1 MKKHCALLFFSFC
14 CLLNFHAQITLSHN
28 VGNTPIKTDWE
39 SCDEEEVWARTFTLS
54 EFGINNDEQFI
65 IRSAQVAIS
74 NAQLGSG
81 IMISI
86 SAIDDNFPNSQGKRL
101 SYNFYEETPL
111 IGDTPEII
119 TFNFSNPVVV
129 PSKTT
134 RILVTVEQSNV
145 LQNGVEKILIAGT
158 EEDTGTSWFY
168 GCRQYYTF
176 IETQNLDNPKPKANF
191 FINVTGEKRTIT
203 SNVDEIMLSHNVSD
217 DLIQTSMPS
226 CSGGVMSWARTF
238 DLEDFGISTNEEF
251 IINAGD
257 IGITG
262 AGWLANVTYHIYE
275 IDENFPDSFSKDK
288 LIGSSQKKIISAFSW
303 NSTSAKII
311 TTDFEQPIV
320 VPADVKKILVEV
332 ERGIEYGDGLLFI
345 SGTEQETEDSWFK
358 GNCPFNTNNKFEKMS
373 NLTTYGSDIN
383 FYITVNGQVKTIFP
397 FEITNDNTCSN
408 FSNNFS
414 LTNQTEVQSVIWDFD
429 DPNSGTNNTSTLID
443 VNHQFTSA
451 GIYNVTATV
460 THIDNTTYTIPKE
473 IEIFEAPNIN
483 KNVSLKQCDNSDIN
497 GFSFFNL
504 NEVKEKI
511 ISNADDYTITFFE
524 ERSQA
529 ATKTL
534 PITNITNY
542 QNEQVSSDTI
552 WARAE
557 NINGCYEIS
566 EVNLLVSTTEIPV
579 SFLKSYYK
587 CDDGTDNSDGIA
599 TFNFSD
605 ITNEIINIFPI
616 NQQLIITYYR
626 NEVDALAEVNSISDI
641 TNYQNT
647 DSPYQQDIFVRVDSQ
662 VDNACLGLGAHIS
675 LIVEKIPIA
684 NPVIIEPE
692 CDNDRDG
699 LFAFNTSTIEST
711 IIGNQTNVS
720 VRYFDENNIELPSPL
735 PNPFITASQGVR
747 VIIENSDSNDID
759 GKCSSETMLNFIVN
773 SVPVANPVAIQEEC
787 DSDFDGLYAFDT
799 SNIESTIIGSQTGL
813 IISYFDENGTALP
826 SPLPNPFLTSSQ
838 NITVRL
844 ENPNYDVCAVE
855 SNIQFIVREKPTVT
869 LPTEDIIC
877 MSNFSELEIMVDN
890 PNPDY
895 TYTWR
900 DKSDKIIGSSYLAKV
915 TKGGIYN
922 VVATSIFGCDSDMQE
937 IEISESSIS
946 DLTINDIQVQDDS
959 DNNFIRI
966 NTGNIGLG
974 DYEFRLLDNFSNII
988 FDYQD
993 SPDFENLEGG
1003 NYILQINDKNNC
1015 GTSNFEISLISFPD
1029 FFTPNGDN
1037 SNDFWQI
1044 KGIQKGFYKEGIISI
1059 FNRYG
1064 KLITSFT
1071 INDLGWDGS
1080 YNGKPLNS
1088 NSYWF
1093 KATLINQQDQIKNRT
1108 GNFSL
1113 IRN

>member
-1 MKKHCALLFFSFC
+1 MKKHFTLLFFSFC

-28 VGNTPIKTDWE
+28 VGNTPIKTNWE
-39 SCDEEEVWARTFTLS
+39 SCGEEEVWARTFTLS
-54 EFGINNDEQFI
+54 EFGITSVDQFI
-65 IRSAQVAIS
+65 ITKGQTAIS
-74 NAQLGSG
+74 NSYNGARISFG
-81 IMISI
+81 IFSI
-86 SAIDDNFPNSQGKRL
+86 DENFPNSNSIYLGGGSAL
-101 SYNFYEETPL
+101 TPE
-111 IGDTPEII
+111 IGNTPEII
-119 TFNFSNPVVV
+119 NINFFRPVVI

-134 RILVTVEQSNV
+134 KILVTVSQSDDIYNPEFKKV
-145 LQNGVEKILIAGT
+145 IIAGT
-158 EEDTGTSWFY
+158 VQDNGVSWFY
-168 GCRQYYTF
+168 GCRKHYTY
-176 IETQNLDNPKPKANF
+176 INTTELDSPKPNANF
-191 FINVTGEKRTIT
+191 FINVTGEKRSLINTK
-203 SNVDEIMLSHNVSD
+203 SNLTLSSNIGDEVSETG
-217 DLIQTSMPS
+217 IYG
-226 CSGGVMSWARTF
+226 CSWGGVNWAKSF
-238 DLEDFGISTNEEF
+238 NLIDFGITENEEY
-251 IINAGD
+251 IITSGQ
-257 IGITG
+257 IGLVESNEWDTNIEF
-262 AGWLANVTYHIYE
+262 NIYE
-275 IDENFPDSFSKDK
+275 VDDNFPSSFSGAK
-288 LIGSSQKKIISAFSW
+288 LIGKSQSKSQFASPQNPHIAIIYFE
-303 NSTSAKII
+303 NPII
-311 TTDFEQPIV
+311 V
-320 VPADVKKILVEV
+320 SGDVKKILVEV
-332 ERGIEYGDGLLFI
+332 KQLASLSSSAVAFAAGTNQDTGI
-345 SGTEQETEDSWFK
+345 SWFK
-358 GNCPFNTNNKFEKMS
+358 SDNGGCPPYNEYKNTKDIS
-373 NLTTYGSDIN
+373 PTSDFN
-383 FYITVNGQVKTIFP
+383 FYITVNGEAKTILP
-397 FEITNDNTCSN
+397 FEITTDNDCSN
-408 FSNNFS
+408 VSNNFS
-414 LTNQTEVQSVIWDFD
+414 LTNQTELQSVIWNFD
-429 DPNSGTNNTSTLID
+429 DPNSGTNNTSTSID
-443 VNHQFTSA
+443 VNHQFTAS
-451 GIYNVTATV
+451 GNYNVTAEV
-460 THIDNTTYTIPKE
+460 VHIDNTSYTITKE
-473 IEIFEAPNIN
+473 IEIFEAPIIN
-483 KNVSLKQCDNSDIN
+483 PSVSLKQCDNSDIN

-511 ISNADDYTITFFE
+511 ITNADDYTITFYE
-524 ERSQA
+524 ERTQA

-534 PITNITNY
+534 PITNVTNY

-557 NINGCYEIS
+557 NMNGCYEIS

-616 NQQLIITYYR
+616 NQQLIITYYN
-626 NEVDALAEVNSISDI
+626 NEDDALTEENAISNI

-662 VDNACLGLGAHIS
+662 VDNACLGLGTHIS
-675 LIVEKIPIA
+675 LNVEQVPIA
-684 NPVIIEPE
+684 NPVIINPE

-699 LFAFNTSTIEST
+699 FFAFNTANIQST

-720 VRYFDENNIELPSPL
+720 VRYFDENNIELRSPL
-735 PNPFITASQGVR
+735 PNPFITTSQEVR
-747 VIIENSDSNDID
+747 AVIENSNSNDIN
-759 GKCSSETMLNFIVN
+759 GKCSSETMLDFIVS

-787 DSDFDGLYAFDT
+787 DTDFDGVYAFDT
-799 SNIESTIIGSQTGL
+799 SNIESTIVGNQTGL
-813 IISYFDENGTALP
+813 IISYFEENGTGLP

-838 NITVRL
+838 TITVRL
-844 ENPNYDVCAVE
+844 ENPNYDICAVE
-855 SNIQFIVREKPTVT
+855 SNIQFIVREKPTVK

-877 MSNFSELEIMVDN
+877 ISNFSELEIIVDN

-900 DKSDKIIGSSYLAKV
+900 DEDANIIGTSYLAKV

-922 VVATSIFGCDSDMQE
+922 VVATSRFGCDSNMQE

-993 SPDFENLEGG
+993 NPDFENLEGG

-1029 FFTPNGDN
+1029 FFTPNGDSN
-1037 SNDFWQI
+1037 NDFWQI
-1044 KGIQKGFYKEGIISI
+1044 KGIQKGFYKEGLVNI
-1059 FNRYG
+1059 FDRYG
-1064 KLITSFT
+1064 KLITTFN

-1093 KATLINQQDQIKNRT
+1093 KAILINQQDQIKSRT

>member
-1 MKKHCALLFFSFC
+1 MKKHCVLLFFSFC

-28 VGNTPIKTDWE
+28 VGTTPIKTDWE
-39 SCDEEEVWARTFTLS
+39 SCDKEEVWARTFTLS

-81 IMISI
+81 IIINI
-86 SAIDDNFPNSQGKRL
+86 SAIDDNFPNSPGRNL

-111 IGDTPEII
+111 IGDTPQII
-119 TFNFSNPVVV
+119 TFNFNTPVVV

-134 RILVTVEQSNV
+134 RILVSVEQSNV
-145 LQNGVEKILIAGT
+145 LQNGVEKFLIAGT
-158 EEDTGTSWFY
+158 EEDTDTSWFY

-176 IETQNLDNPKPKANF
+176 TETQNLDNPKPKANF
-191 FINVTGEKRTIT
+191 FINVTGEKRRID
-203 SNVDEIMLSHNVSD
+203 SKGDEIMLSHNVGD
-217 DLIQTSMPS
+217 DLIKTNMPS
-226 CSGGVMSWARTF
+226 CSGGIMSWARTF
-238 DLEDFGISTNEEF
+238 NLEDFGISTNEEF

-262 AGWLANVTYHIYE
+262 ADWLANVTYHIYE
-275 IDENFPDSFSKDK
+275 IDDNFPDSFSKDK
-288 LIGSSQKKIISAFSW
+288 LIGSSQKKIISPFSW

-332 ERGIEYGDGLLFI
+332 ERGIEYGDGLLFV
-345 SGTEQETEDSWFK
+345 SGTDQETDDSWFI

-373 NLTTYGSDIN
+373 NLTTYSSDIN

-397 FEITNDNTCSN
+397 FEITSDNNCSN
-408 FSNNFS
+408 VSNNFS
-414 LTNQTEVQSVIWDFD
+414 LTNQTELQSVIWNFD
-429 DPNSGTNNTSTLID
+429 DPNSGTNNTSTSID
-443 VNHQFTSA
+443 INHQFTAS
-451 GIYNVTATV
+451 GVYNVTAEV
-460 THIDNTTYTIPKE
+460 IHIDNTSYTITKE
-473 IEIFEAPNIN
+473 IEIFEAPIIN
-483 KNVSLKQCDNSDIN
+483 PSVSLKQCDNSDIN

-504 NEVKEKI
+504 DEVKEKI
-511 ISNADDYTITFFE
+511 VSNTNDYNITFFE
-524 ERSQA
+524 KRTQA
-529 ATKTL
+529 TTNTL
-534 PITNITNY
+534 PITNTTNY

-552 WARAE
+552 WARVE
-557 NINGCYEIS
+557 NKNGCYEIS
-566 EVNLLVSTTEIPV
+566 EVNLLVSTTEIP
-579 SFLKSYYK
+579 SNFFKFYYE

-599 TFNFSD
+599 SFNFSD
-605 ITNEIINIFPI
+605 ITDEIIDIFPI
-616 NQQLIITYYR
+616 NQQLIVTYYK
-626 NEVDALAEVNSISDI
+626 NEADALAEENAISDI

-647 DSPYQQDIFVRVDSQ
+647 DSPNQQDIFIRVDSQ
-662 VDNACLGLGAHIS
+662 VDNSCLGLGAHIS
-675 LIVEKIPIA
+675 LNVEQVPIA
-684 NPVIIEPE
+684 NSVIINPE

-699 LFAFNTSTIEST
+699 FFAFDTSNIQST

-735 PNPFITASQGVR
+735 PNPFITASQEVR
-747 VIIENSDSNDID
+747 AVVENSSSNDIN
-759 GKCSSETMLNFIVN
+759 GKCSDETMLDFIVN
-773 SVPVANPVAIQEEC
+773 SVPVANSVAVQEEC
-787 DSDFDGLYAFDT
+787 DTDFDGVYAFDT
-799 SNIESTIIGSQTGL
+799 SNIESTIIGGQTGL
-813 IISYFDENGTALP
+813 IISYFDENGTVLP

-838 NITVRL
+838 TITVRL
-844 ENPNYDVCAVE
+844 ENPIYDVCAVD
-855 SNIQFIVREKPTVT
+855 SNVQFIVREKPIVT

-895 TYTWR
+895 NYTWR
-900 DKSDKIIGSSYLAKV
+900 DEDDNIVGTNYLAKV

-922 VVATSIFGCDSDMQE
+922 VVATSKFGCDSDIQE
-937 IEISESSIS
+937 IEISESSVS

-966 NTGNIGLG
+966 NTSDIGLG
-974 DYEFRLLDNFSNII
+974 DYEFRLLDSFSNII

-993 SPDFENLEGG
+993 NSNFENLEGG
-1003 NYILQINDKNNC
+1003 NYVLQINDKNNC
-1015 GTSNFEISLISFPD
+1015 GVSNFEISLISFPD

-1037 SNDFWQI
+1037 NNDFWQI
-1044 KGIQKGFYKEGIISI
+1044 KGIQKGFYKEGFISI

-1064 KLITSFT
+1064 KLITTFT

-1080 YNGKPLNS
+1080 YNGKTLNS

-1093 KATLINQQDQIKNRT
+1093 KATLINQQDQIKSRT